1 MPAKLY
7 TVGLSPDERI
17 QLEKISQ
24 SPHRSI
30 REKTRARVLLLTDV
44 NRPKTEGG
52 SQTDGVIAQKL
63 RVSDLTVANV
73 RQRACERGAVA
84 SIERKEQTKRKGR
97 VLDGEAEAHLIA
109 TACSAPP
116 EGSKRWTIS
125 LLHERLIQAQVV
137 EQVGRTTVFNT
148 LKKMNSNRG

>member
-1 MPAKLY
+1 M
-7 TVGLSPDERI
+7 
-17 QLEKISQ
+17 
-24 SPHRSI
+24 
-30 REKTRARVLLLTDV
+30 
-44 NRPKTEGG
+44 
-52 SQTDGVIAQKL
+52 
-63 RVSDLTVANV
+63 ANV